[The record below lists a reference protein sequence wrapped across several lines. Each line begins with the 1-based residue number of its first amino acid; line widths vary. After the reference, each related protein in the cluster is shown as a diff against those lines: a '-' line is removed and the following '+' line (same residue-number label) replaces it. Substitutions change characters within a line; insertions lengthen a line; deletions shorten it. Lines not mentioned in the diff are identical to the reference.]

1 MADSDHNTSP
11 RGVTRRA
18 VLGNSAALPLANMA
32 RRRKELDPAVALW
45 ERWRRAHGEVVKLTR
60 KWQRLET
67 RLARDI
73 GFPAVELLLPGQPLP
88 LRVTQA
94 DEITRWLGETEKA
107 KALLDQL
114 AEHRE
119 RWGAAQEALGM
130 DDLADDLD
138 EAQEIEQ
145 ALTETLA
152 ATPAASLSGVAA
164 KLAMIVRM
172 GEPSPDD
179 EEFPWPE
186 LRSVIADLAKLGATL
201 KGTSFIGNGSGDDR

>member
-1 MADSDHNTSP
+1 MADFDHNTSP

-18 VLGNSAALPLANMA
+18 VLGSSAALPLASA
-32 RRRKELDPAVALW
+32 PRRRQPLDPAVDLW
-45 ERWRRAHGEVVKLTR
+45 ERWRRVHGEVVKLTR

-67 RLARDI
+67 RLAREI

-107 KALLDQL
+107 KALVDQL
-114 AEHRE
+114 AKHRE
-119 RWGAAQEALGM
+119 RWDAAREALGM
-130 DDLADDLD
+130 DELADDLD
-138 EAQEIEQ
+138 EAQEVEQ
-145 ALTETLA
+145 ALTEALA

-164 KLAMIVRM
+164 KLAMIVHM

-186 LRSVIADLAKLGATL
+186 LRSIITDLAQLGATL
-201 KGTSFIGNGSGDDR
+201 KGTSVIGNGSGDDR

>member
-18 VLGNSAALPLANMA
+18 VLGSSAALPLANMS
-32 RRRKELDPAVALW
+32 RRRKALDPAVDLW
-45 ERWRRAHGEVVKLTR
+45 ERWRRVHAEVVKLTR

-67 RLARDI
+67 RLAREI
-73 GFPAVELLLPGQPLP
+73 GFPAVELLLPGEPLP

-94 DEITRWLGETEKA
+94 DEISRWLGETEKA

-119 RWGAAQEALGM
+119 RWDAAQAALGM
-130 DDLADDLD
+130 DKLAEDLD
-138 EAQEIEQ
+138 EAQEAEQ
-145 ALTETLA
+145 ALMEALA

-186 LRSVIADLAKLGATL
+186 LRSVVIDLANLGGTL
-201 KGTSFIGNGSGDDR
+201 RGSLGFRVGREGL